1 MMAAKSR
8 RVELPLGSLETEV
21 EAVEEG
27 VLLAQDLG
35 LKDVIIESD
44 AQTVVNSLI
53 KHYLMPSTIQKVI
66 EGIQMGL
73 CMFNLQE
80 ATCISKSGNSV
91 ARLMA
96 RHAKYV
102 NDCIIWVEDTPIIAN
117 QIQHDVIN
125 LNFGSV

>member
-1 MMAAKSR
+1 M
-8 RVELPLGSLETEV
+8 
-21 EAVEEG
+21 
-27 VLLAQDLG
+27 
-35 LKDVIIESD
+35 
-44 AQTVVNSLI
+44 
-53 KHYLMPSTIQKVI
+53 
-66 EGIQMGL
+66 
-73 CMFNLQE
+73 
-80 ATCISKSGNSV
+80 

>member
-8 RVELPLGSLETEV
+8 RVELPLGSLETEA

-44 AQTVVNSLI
+44 AQTVVN
-53 KHYLMPSTIQKVI
+53 
-66 EGIQMGL
+66 
-73 CMFNLQE
+73 LQE

-96 RHAKYV
+96 KHAKYV

-125 LNFGSV
+125 LNFGSI